1 MSARVVAEGKPPSN
15 WEVSAI
21 KNDKSTHP
29 LLPPSIPPSTPTH
42 PSIGDLWGPLL
53 VCLTL
58 SILLSITAPDEQG
71 ALVFAAVFFV
81 VWFGAAVVTLNAQ
94 LLGGTM

>member
-1 MSARVVAEGKPPSN
+1 MEKRRHNSLTPSFRHLP
-15 WEVSAI
+15 SL
-21 KNDKSTHP
+21 THF
-29 LLPPSIPPSTPTH
+29 T
-42 PSIGDLWGPLL
+42 GDLWGPLL

-94 LLGGTM
+94 LLGGTMYVL

>member
-1 MSARVVAEGKPPSN
+1 MMWINSPTLH
-15 WEVSAI
+15 
-21 KNDKSTHP
+21 THP
-29 LLPPSIPPSTPTH
+29 PT
-42 PSIGDLWGPLL
+42 GDLWGPLL

>member
-1 MSARVVAEGKPPSN
+1 MAERGNTTYSPTPSPFLDPPSL
-15 WEVSAI
+15 
-21 KNDKSTHP
+21 THF
-29 LLPPSIPPSTPTH
+29 T
-42 PSIGDLWGPLL
+42 GDLWGPLL

>member
-1 MSARVVAEGKPPSN
+1 MRIPHMSKHAF
-15 WEVSAI
+15 
-21 KNDKSTHP
+21 
-29 LLPPSIPPSTPTH
+29 
-42 PSIGDLWGPLL
+42 IGDLWGPLL

-58 SILLSITAPDEQG
+58 SILLSITAPEEQG